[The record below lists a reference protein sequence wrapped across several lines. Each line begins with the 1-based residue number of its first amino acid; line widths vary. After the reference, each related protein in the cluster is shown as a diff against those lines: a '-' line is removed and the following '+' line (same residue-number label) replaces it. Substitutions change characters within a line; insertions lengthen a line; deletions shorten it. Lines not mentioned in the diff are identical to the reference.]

1 MRFPILAVSVLSIF
15 ASAASLQADQ
25 VLRIDSP
32 AADETV
38 SGMVEIRGSAAAP
51 GMMRFR
57 VEFGY
62 DPDPTGTWFLISE
75 GTEAVPDGRLAVWD
89 TTSIREGDYALRLA
103 AYFTNGSMQEVMT
116 RGVRVRRE
124 VPPAATSAAEAVTP
138 AAPDPGAN
146 ARAAAAFPAPTAE
159 FGTGPALSVGA
170 TSQHGIAF
178 LAGAAL
184 TVAGF
189 GLFWVRTRWL
199 WWKRRLFIRKVR
211 KEKR

>member
-15 ASAASLQADQ
+15 VSAASLQADQ

-51 GMMRFR
+51 GMLRFR

-89 TTSIREGDYALRLA
+89 TTSIREGDYAL
-103 AYFTNGSMQEVMT
+103 
-116 RGVRVRRE
+116 
-124 VPPAATSAAEAVTP
+124 
-138 AAPDPGAN
+138 
-146 ARAAAAFPAPTAE
+146 
-159 FGTGPALSVGA
+159 
-170 TSQHGIAF
+170 
-178 LAGAAL
+178 
-184 TVAGF
+184 
-189 GLFWVRTRWL
+189 
-199 WWKRRLFIRKVR
+199 
-211 KEKR
+211 